1 MSFSLCTQFSPFP
14 PFTYLFMAF
23 LRKYNLKTA
32 LGNCVNIASVIWKLA
47 EDYFYN
53 RAFVSGASLFWN
65 AAGDGQE
72 PESQLRQ
79 DDTKI
84 SSEDM
89 NFSVDINNEVTSTP
103 GSASSLKAVD
113 IPSFEES
120 NDAVEEEFNQ
130 QLSVSK

>member
-1 MSFSLCTQFSPFP
+1 M
-14 PFTYLFMAF
+14 
-23 LRKYNLKTA
+23 
-32 LGNCVNIASVIWKLA
+32 
-47 EDYFYN
+47 
-53 RAFVSGASLFWN
+53 FWN
-65 AAGDGQE
+65 AAGDHQE

-89 NFSVDINNEVTSTP
+89 NFPVDINNEVTSTP

-120 NDAVEEEFNQ
+120 NVAVEEEFNQ
-130 QLSVSK
+130 QLCISK